1 MTVVSARSRCR
12 AGISKLAALLA
23 LATAATASMAADLTV
38 VGFGGAL
45 QEAFRSAY
53 FEPFRKQGG
62 IALVEDSY
70 PGGYARQKAMVET
83 GNVTWDL
90 VQMDEN
96 EMASACE
103 QGLLEPIDR
112 KQFAKAQDIN
122 PAAFARCGVG
132 AFVWSKV
139 LAYDGRKFGD
149 NGPRTW
155 AEFWD
160 TRRWPGKRGLRKQPR
175 MTLEIALLA
184 DGVPAADVY
193 KVLATRA
200 GQDRAFAKL
209 EQLRPSIVWWES
221 GAQPLEWLDSGTLAA
236 TAAYSG
242 RIASAN
248 QQGKQFRFSWDGQL
262 YSMDYWTIVKG
273 SPHRQQ
279 AYALLDSMFDAQR
292 QVAFAQAIPY
302 GVTNTRAAAAMPEAL
317 RPLLPTS
324 PQNLRNALLLDT
336 AFWVDHEEEL
346 LQRFTRWVSQR

>member
-1 MTVVSARSRCR
+1 MNLSLSLRGLVLAGLAFAAPWTVAR
-12 AGISKLAALLA
+12 
-23 LATAATASMAADLTV
+23 DLTV
-38 VGFGGAL
+38 VSVGGAL
-45 QEAFRSAY
+45 QES
-53 FEPFRKQGG
+53 FRKAYWQPY
-62 IALVEDSY
+62 AAAKSEKLVEDSNVV
-70 PGGYARQKAMVET
+70 GLTKVKAMVES
-83 GNVTWDL
+83 GNVIWDL
-90 VQMDEN
+90 VQMDE
-96 EMASACE
+96 EDVVVGCDS
-103 QGLLEPIDR
+103 GLLEKIDWASAAPATR
-112 KQFAKAQDIN
+112 DLPKELMN
-122 PAAFARCGVG
+122 PCGVP
-132 AFVWSKV
+132 AMLWAKV
-139 LAYDGRKFGD
+139 LSYDSKRLPD
-149 NGPRTW
+149 GPKSW
-155 AEFWD
+155 ADFWD
-160 TRRWPGKRGLRKQPR
+160 TKRWPGKRALRKQAKQ
-175 MTLEIALLA
+175 TLEIALMA
-184 DGVPAADVY
+184 DGVPAAEVY
-193 KVLATRA
+193 KLLATKA

>member
-1 MTVVSARSRCR
+1 MTVDPALFRSG
-12 AGISKLAALLA
+12 AGKSTLAALLA
-23 LATAATASMAADLTV
+23 LATSAIATVGGDLTV

-53 FEPFRKQGG
+53 FEPFKKQGG

-175 MTLEIALLA
+175 MTLEIALMA
-184 DGVPAADVY
+184 DGVPAAEVY
-193 KVLATRA
+193 KLLATKA

-209 EQLRPSIVWWES
+209 DQIKKDVQWWEA
-221 GAQPLEWLDSGTLAA
+221 GAQPIEWLASGAVVMA
-236 TAAYSG
+236 SAYNG
-242 RIASAN
+242 RIDAAN
-248 QQGKQFRFSWDGQL
+248 KEGRSLAMVWKNQVYGPTDWVV
-262 YSMDYWTIVKG
+262 VKG
-273 SPHRQQ
+273 SPNKAKALALIDYMSAPAQQ
-279 AYALLDSMFDAQR
+279 KL
-292 QVAFAQAIPY
+292 FAETIPY
-302 GVTNTRAAAAMPEAL
+302 GPANPKAQAL
-317 RPLLPTS
+317 LSKAVLDKLPNAPQNIDQPLL
-324 PQNLRNALLLDT
+324 QNT
-336 AFWVDHEEEL
+336 AFWADHLDEL
-346 LQRFTRWVSQR
+346 QQRFAKWVSN